1 MGLFNSEESKET
13 IFEKPEIETTNSA
26 SEKNLKVQAAI
37 VSDRDTV
44 EHYSELKTLPNK
56 ESKEQATQSLEVSK
70 MMEGQALINTAA
82 SAMADQNLPEENRV
96 AIAENFQ
103 GIVNREQDSL
113 QLLTQNLATSQVNA
127 NFKTEEVVTDKLAW
141 LDEVTE
147 YQQEMQKLHNS
158 LEIGK
163 NSTTDTLVDFALLMV
178 PYYENLFTAGVVSNI
193 QEGDTGAAAEALAL
207 LGSSKGG
214 MREAFTKLSLTDRV
228 EFAKILKSE
237 IESSSGLLFP
247 SDNAMAQADL
257 FNTITTAG
265 YYGDV
270 DKWLDNTI
278 SVLDHLGVAMLLT
291 PAKMAARASKVS
303 KLLKRSKVQ
312 PASAARMAGQ
322 VNPEQARVMNQAALA
337 DDTGYVAED
346 LHGASVEDVA
356 LDIDSP
362 QPRQEDGSV
371 EDIAFNYKEEVDATI
386 EENFLMYSDDEIE
399 TAQLQAK
406 SKFDEVGPVL
416 RHNSSPAPKFNDNGS
431 TTYSNI
437 YTMADSGWKSPTAAL
452 EVVKQQFRYYD
463 VGEESFQLMQKQGN
477 SFVPV
482 DIAEVQAKI
491 ELRDKLIK
499 AKKELPEE
507 LKKVN
512 MQDEYAVQV
521 NMTRDFDPL
530 DVKHEAKSYALN
542 FFDRFE
548 VLSSVKK
555 GAASLTRYLF
565 DAASIFDKRISLS
578 SAVAVDRASGLESL
592 IIKAADDFVQ
602 PFKKLPE
609 AQQEKL
615 FNIIKKQNLLGKRI
629 TEGVTDQE
637 RKILDSWADTWDKI
651 YELENKDL
659 ATSLKRGGFDIVV
672 SKDGN
677 LVGKSLKTRGQ
688 APTTAQ
694 ALDGAT
700 GEMISLTKADLDEL
714 YEKGGTLAKLRR
726 PHVKGNDVSDY
737 VINRNTSDNFLKEIT
752 SSDRVLNK
760 REGYFSVRYEDPY
773 FITKTIKRGG
783 VEHTVAVK
791 TASGVKAAKQLTDD
805 IIGNAKTDLQT
816 KIALRDKLIKAK
828 EEVPEELNK
837 AIKAEEGVTYSFR
850 ENRDLSSNE
859 VDDFSWDVSSASGRL
874 SQRVRGERLG
884 SDLNDIEGAVQDP
897 VNSLLSSARSIA
909 RRVPMRDWIDKTKLS
924 FMDEFDEFVPTVQGQ
939 KVMPRTSADLV
950 FEGSSKTSSRAAD
963 ARSLLEYI
971 NSMEYGY
978 RNGIDEG
985 WRSMFNGI
993 AEIVGAKSSMLESG
1007 ARVLAKE
1014 GPSQQLRGRTFDL
1027 YLASNPLRQWVVQS
1041 HQATLLTANFPEYV
1055 LSQKLARETMAV
1067 HAGMFFTGDLT
1078 KKSSKM
1084 KAFEKLIGMSME
1096 DARALAKEYK
1106 LTGLDAS
1113 IDRHNLVENGLDEI
1127 MESQSFSSV
1136 RSLHKATIGRL
1147 RKVGFDAGER
1157 INIMT
1162 AWLAHR
1168 DAAVKNL
1175 KPGQKITDAKIR
1187 AEVQGKARNYTL
1199 NMNQAGEM
1207 PQNKNSLS
1215 LIFQFMQVPHKML
1228 TTMLTNKVLTPA
1240 EKMKLAAYNIAMLPL
1255 PAALVYDLVEGF
1267 GGTVPEDPDLRD
1279 LAFNGIEGALLN
1291 KMAQLTFGDDTR
1303 IDYSSLTAADPTAL
1317 YELVGSFISTDITEI
1332 LSNTPSLSLV
1342 AGSNPR
1348 VGAMLE
1354 DVGSLFTAPNEENLE
1369 ASVMSFLNMSSGAA
1383 NFSKAYKER
1392 MFKDLHGRVVR
1403 RSSSGVITD
1412 TDITFLESVAKAFG
1426 FGTLDEAMDRVT
1438 STSLYKETDEVYTDV
1453 EELAKQHHLALVR
1466 REVYPGSKEYAQR
1479 MIDIPEMQA
1488 MTSANLGFSQWTVGM
1503 REAYFNQLNKYI
1515 SKGEDRVFKQILR
1528 ANNLLPQESIDNAL
1542 NATGHGRIVEIRKEI
1557 GEYVDGE

>member
-158 LEIGK
+158 LELGK
-163 NSTTDTLVDFALLMV
+163 NSTTDTVVDFALLMV
-178 PYYENLFTAGVVSNI
+178 PYYENLFTAGVVSKI

-214 MREAFTKLSLTDRV
+214 MREAFTKLNLTDRV

-278 SVLDHLGVAMLLT
+278 SVLDHIGLGMLLT
-291 PAKMAARASKVS
+291 PAKMSARASKAA

-371 EDIAFNYKEEVDATI
+371 EDIAFNYKEEVDATL
-386 EENFLMYSDDEIE
+386 EENFLMYSDEE
-399 TAQLQAK
+399 ELTAQLQAK
-406 SKFDEVGPVL
+406 AKFDEVGPVL
-416 RHNSSPAPKFNDNGS
+416 RHNSSPAPKYNDNGS

-482 DIAEVQAKI
+482 DIAEVQAKT
-491 ELRDKLIK
+491 ELRDKLVK
-499 AKKELPEE
+499 SKKKLPEE

-530 DVKHEAKSYALN
+530 DVKHEAKSVALN
-542 FFDRFE
+542 LTDRFE
-548 VLSSVKK
+548 ALSASKK
-555 GAASLTRYLF
+555 GDGSVARFLF
-565 DAASIFDKRISLS
+565 DAASLFDPRVSLS
-578 SAVAVDRASGLESL
+578 ASVAVDRAAGLEAIL
-592 IIKAADDFVQ
+592 IKAADDFVQ

-615 FNIIKKQNLLGKRI
+615 FSIIKKQNLLGKRI
-629 TEGVTDQE
+629 TTGINEQE
-637 RKILDSWADTWDKI
+637 RKILDSWADIADRL
-651 YELENKDL
+651 YELENRDL

-672 SKDGN
+672 SKEGN

-700 GEMISLTKADLDEL
+700 GEAISLSKADLDEL

-726 PHVKGNDVSDY
+726 PYVKGEDVTDY

-752 SSDRVLNK
+752 SSDRILNK
-760 REGYFSVRYEDPY
+760 REGYFTVRYEDPY

-805 IIGNAKTDLQT
+805 LAGS
-816 KIALRDKLIKAK
+816 
-828 EEVPEELNK
+828 
-837 AIKAEEGVTYSFR
+837 AEEGVTYSFR
-850 ENRDLSSNE
+850 ENRDLSNNE
-859 VDDFSWDVSSASGRL
+859 LDDFSWDVSSASGRL

-884 SDLNDIEGAVQDP
+884 SDLNDLEGAIQDP
-897 VNSLLSSARSIA
+897 VDSLLASVRSIS
-909 RRVPMRDWIDKTKLS
+909 RRVPMRDWLDKMKAS

-939 KVMPRTSADLV
+939 KVMPRTAADLV

-963 ARSLLEYI
+963 ARSTIEYI

-985 WRSMFNGI
+985 WRSMLNGI
-993 AEIVGAKSSMLESG
+993 AEVVGAKSSTLEAG
-1007 ARVLAKE
+1007 ARALAKE
-1014 GPSQQLRGRTFDL
+1014 GPVAQVKGRVFDL
-1027 YLASNPLRQWVVQS
+1027 LLASNPLRQWVVQS
-1041 HQATLLTANFPEYV
+1041 HQAVLLTANFPKYV
-1055 LSQKLARETMAV
+1055 ASGKVVREMVAV
-1067 HAGMFFTGDLT
+1067 HVGTMFAADLT
-1078 KKSSKM
+1078 KKGKDF
-1084 KAFEKLIGMSME
+1084 KKLEKLMGMSMKE
-1096 DARALAKEYK
+1096 AQELAKEYK

-1113 IDRHNLVENGLDEI
+1113 IDRHNLVENGFDEI
-1127 MESQSFSSV
+1127 LENQSFKSA

-1157 INIMT
+1157 INIMSS
-1162 AWLAHR
+1162 WLAHR
-1168 DAAVKNL
+1168 DAAVKTL
-1175 KPGQKITDAKIR
+1175 KPGQKITDAKVR
-1187 AEVQGKARNYTL
+1187 AEVQGKARNYAL

-1215 LIFQFMQVPHKML
+1215 LIFQFQQVPQKML
-1228 TTMLTNKVLTPA
+1228 LTMLTNRVLTGR
-1240 EKMKLAAYNIAMLPL
+1240 EKFRLATFNLVMLPL
-1255 PAALVYDLVEGF
+1255 PAALVYDLIEGF
-1267 GGTVPEDPDLRD
+1267 GGTIPEDPDLRD
-1279 LAFNGIEGALLN
+1279 LAFNGVEGAMLN

-1303 IDYSSLTAADPTAL
+1303 IDYSSFTAADPAGL
-1317 YELVGSFISTDITEI
+1317 YEMLAGFVSTDITEI
-1332 LSNTPSLSLV
+1332 LQNTP
-1342 AGSNPR
+1342 AGTLAPR
-1348 VGAMLE
+1348 VGVVLE
-1354 DVGSLFTAPNEENLE
+1354 DVGSLFKKPNEENLE

-1383 NFSKAYKER
+1383 NFSKAFRER
-1392 MFKDLHGRVVR
+1392 TVKNLHGEIVR
-1403 RSSSGVITD
+1403 MSSSGVPTD
-1412 TDITFLESVAKAFG
+1412 ENMTLLESVAKAFG
-1426 FGTLDEAMDRVT
+1426 FGTLDEAMDRVA
-1438 STSLYKETDEVYTDV
+1438 STSLYEETNEVYTDV

-1466 REVYPGSKEYAQR
+1466 RGVYPGSKDYSQR

-1488 MTSANLGFSQWTVGM
+1488 MNSANLGLPQWTVGM